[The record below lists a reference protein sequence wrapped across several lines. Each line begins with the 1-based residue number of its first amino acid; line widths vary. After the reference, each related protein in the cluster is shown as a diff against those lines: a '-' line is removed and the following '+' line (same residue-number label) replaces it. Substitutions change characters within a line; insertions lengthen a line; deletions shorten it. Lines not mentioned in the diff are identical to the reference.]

1 MGVSKMTPEEH
12 SKELER
18 IEREIRQ
25 RETESRLRDLE
36 SKSNKQEIQFYQT
49 SRVPHNQSEQAKGKL
64 WKPKVI
70 LGLKL
75 FGVGVVALALVRVAV
90 VVANL
95 LIVGTLLFVGYKVF
109 FDKKKNI

>member
-1 MGVSKMTPEEH
+1 MTPEEH
-12 SKELER
+12 SIELER
-18 IEREIRQ
+18 IENEIRQ
-25 RETESRLRDLE
+25 RESRSRPD
-36 SKSNKQEIQFYQT
+36 KQEIQYYQT
-49 SRVPHNQSEQAKGKL
+49 TKVPHNQNEQTKGKL

-75 FGVGVVALALVRVAV
+75 FGVGVVAIALVRVAA

-109 FDKKKNI
+109 FEKKKNK

>member
-1 MGVSKMTPEEH
+1 MTPEEH
-12 SKELER
+12 ARELER

-25 RETESRLRDLE
+25 RESESRPG
-36 SKSNKQEIQFYQT
+36 SQEIQFYQT
-49 SRVPHNQSEQAKGKL
+49 TRVPHNQSEQAKGGL

-75 FGVGVVALALVRVAV
+75 FGVGVVALVLVRVAA

-95 LIVGTLLFVGYKVF
+95 LIVGTLLFVGYKLLF
-109 FDKKKNI
+109 EKKK

>member
-12 SKELER
+12 ARELER

-25 RETESRLRDLE
+25 REIESRLRE
-36 SKSNKQEIQFYQT
+36 SESTKQEIQFYQT
-49 SRVPHNQSEQAKGKL
+49 TRVPHNQSEQAKGKL

-75 FGVGVVALALVRVAV
+75 FGVGVVALALVRVAA

-109 FDKKKNI
+109 FEKKKNK